1 MTRHSINPR
10 TLFVAALSVSLA
22 ILYAAPAVAQ
32 STDELFDPNAMQELR
47 LTINTR
53 DVRELRANYG
63 NDTYFTADMQWRN
76 IRVRN
81 AGVRSRGGASRNGI
95 KLGLR
100 VDFDRYVTGQRFLG
114 LKSIVLKNLWQD
126 GSMMHE
132 RLAMSFFARMGQ
144 PASRESFC
152 RLYIN
157 NEFQGLYVI
166 VESVDKA
173 YLARTI
179 GENSGYLYSYQ
190 FKSPF
195 HGEYLGEEFEPY
207 KSRFEPQTHEKEGD
221 TKLYLPI
228 HDWLREVNAPDD
240 AVWRERVE
248 QYVDLTQFMT
258 HVAIESF
265 LAENDGL
272 LGAEGMNNFY
282 LYRPEGTN
290 RHRFL
295 PWDKDNSFLVVDYSI
310 LPVGRRERPL
320 PPGVRLP
327 RPPRVVFPGSRI
339 VRQLR
344 GRGRLAR
351 GRGRPSGGAGRRDRG
366 GGHAEA
372 VLDRRFLR
380 VGRVP
385 EAVCAA
391 AAEARAGA
399 GGRRARAPVTVP
411 AASVRQW
418 ISPS

>member
-310 LPVGRRERPL
+310 FQWADENVLFRRAFAYPDLRELYFQVLESSASSAAEDGWLEAEVARLAEQVAATVAEDTRKPFSTDAFFESVEFLKQFAQQRPKL
-320 PPGVRLP
+320 VLEQ
-327 RPPRVVFPGSRI
+327 VAA
-339 VRQLR
+339 
-344 GRGRLAR
+344 AR
-351 GRGRPSGGAGRRDRG
+351 GRR
-366 GGHAEA
+366 
-372 VLDRRFLR
+372 
-380 VGRVP
+380 
-385 EAVCAA
+385 
-391 AAEARAGA
+391 
-399 GGRRARAPVTVP
+399 
-411 AASVRQW
+411 
-418 ISPS
+418 